1 MDFSLITECIS
12 DNFIKH
18 KYLQINQIKAKIA
31 SQRRE
36 LTNHSIFMEIDR
48 EGPYW
53 EKSWSQL
60 ST

>member
-1 MDFSLITECIS
+1 MDFSLITECNS

-36 LTNHSIFMEIDR
+36 LTNHSIFMKTDR
-48 EGPYW
+48 EWAHTG
-53 EKSWSQL
+53 KNHGL
-60 ST
+60 N